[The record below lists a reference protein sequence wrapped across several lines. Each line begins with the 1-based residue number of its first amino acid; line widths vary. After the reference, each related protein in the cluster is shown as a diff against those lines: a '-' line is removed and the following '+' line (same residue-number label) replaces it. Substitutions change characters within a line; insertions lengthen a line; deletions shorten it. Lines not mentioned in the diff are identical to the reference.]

1 MNRLQRKFP
10 ILLLAAGIAGGMFV
24 AGCASKDVRQET
36 VATVNGDEIKG
47 TELREFLG
55 VPAGVFAVV
64 DIPVEK
70 KKEALD
76 QLVAVR
82 LLAQEGRARG
92 IDNTP
97 QFKEIL
103 QRNDQLVRIKALVR
117 KEIEAKLKVTDEEIK
132 AEIAKVKEANKG
144 ISDADAAMRAVKS
157 VSDSR
162 IRKIQ
167 EDLIAAAKKETA
179 AAVDPKAVARI
190 GKEENVPDNVVLASA
205 GDEKILYGDVKKILR
220 GLAPEGAPHGQPDL
234 SKNPVLVGNILER
247 ELTMRALAAY
257 AKKQGVDGSEGYK
270 SMRQEMERFV
280 LRGMVVDNVVAKNV
294 EVTDKEIEAAYA
306 EHSATMVR
314 DGKKVPLVH
323 GQGADPGGVAERK
336 GEEGGRRVHRRT
348 EEEGEDH
355 GERRRSSQGL
365 SRRSA
370 VREGRSVVPVLRER
384 VFCDSAAILSL
395 VAPWGAAPLPRSGRR
410 PRPPR
415 RSTGGKEPGSRSRG

>member
-1 MNRLQRKFP
+1 MNRLQRKFLT
-10 ILLLAAGIAGGMFV
+10 LLLAAGIAGGMFV
-24 AGCASKDVRQET
+24 AGCSSKDVRQEA
-36 VATVNGDEIKG
+36 VATVNGDAIKG

-64 DIPVEK
+64 DVPVEK

-82 LLAQEGRARG
+82 LLAQEGRSRG
-92 IDNTP
+92 IDNTA
-97 QFKEIL
+97 QYKEIL
-103 QRNDQLVRIKALVR
+103 QRNDQLVRIKVLVR
-117 KEIEAKLKVTDEEIK
+117 KEIEGKLKVTDKEIK

-144 ISDADAAMRAVKS
+144 ISDGDAAARAVKS
-157 VSDSR
+157 VSESQ

-179 AAVDPKAVARI
+179 AEVDPKAVARI

-220 GLAPEGAPHGQPDL
+220 GLSPGGAPHGQPDL

-257 AKKQGVDGSEGYK
+257 AKKQGVDGSDGYK

-280 LRGMVVDNVVAKNV
+280 LRSLVADNVAAGNV

-314 DGKKVPLVH
+314 DGKKVPLAMVKEQIRAALRNEK
-323 GQGADPGGVAERK
+323 GKKTIDAYIAELK
-336 GEEGGRRVHRRT
+336 KKAKITVN
-348 EEEGEDH
+348 DAV
-355 GERRRSSQGL
+355 L
-365 SRRSA
+365 SK
-370 VREGRSVVPVLRER
+370 V
-384 VFCDSAAILSL
+384 
-395 VAPWGAAPLPRSGRR
+395 
-410 PRPPR
+410 
-415 RSTGGKEPGSRSRG
+415 

>member
-1 MNRLQRKFP
+1 VV
-10 ILLLAAGIAGGMFV
+10 LLAAGIAGGGLFV
-24 AGCASKDVRQET
+24 AGCASKDVRQEA
-36 VATVNGDEIKG
+36 VATVNGDVIKG
-47 TELREFLG
+47 IELREFLG
-55 VPAGVFAVV
+55 VPAGMFAVV

-76 QLVAVR
+76 QLVGVR
-82 LLAQEGRARG
+82 LLAQDGRSRG

-97 QFKEIL
+97 QYKEIL

-117 KEIEAKLKVTDEEIK
+117 KEIEGKLKVTDKEIK

-144 ISDADAAMRAVKS
+144 ISDADAATRAVKS
-157 VSDSR
+157 VSDSP

-190 GKEENVPDNVVLASA
+190 GKEENVPDSVVLASA
-205 GDEKILYGDVKKILR
+205 GDEKILYGDVKKVLR
-220 GLAPEGAPHGQPDL
+220 GLSPGGAPHGQPDL

-280 LRGMVVDNVVAKNV
+280 LRSLVADNVVAKNV
-294 EVTDKEIEAAYA
+294 EVTDKEIEAAYV

-314 DGKKVPLVH
+314 DGKKVPLAMVKE
-323 GQGADPGGVAERK
+323 QIRAALRNEKGAKAIDAYLVELKKKAK
-336 GEEGGRRVHRRT
+336 ITVN
-348 EEEGEDH
+348 D
-355 GERRRSSQGL
+355 
-365 SRRSA
+365 A
-370 VREGRSVVPVLRER
+370 V
-384 VFCDSAAILSL
+384 
-395 VAPWGAAPLPRSGRR
+395 LP
-410 PRPPR
+410 
-415 RSTGGKEPGSRSRG
+415 KV

>member
-1 MNRLQRKFP
+1 M
-10 ILLLAAGIAGGMFV
+10 LLLAAGIAGGMFV
-24 AGCASKDVRQET
+24 AGCSSKDVRQEV

-82 LLAQEGRARG
+82 LLAQEGRSRG

-97 QFKEIL
+97 EYKEIL

-117 KEIEAKLKVTDEEIK
+117 KEIEGKLKVTDKEIK

-144 ISDADAAMRAVKS
+144 ISDADAATRAVKS

-167 EDLIAAAKKETA
+167 EDLIAAAKKETP

-190 GKEENVPDNVVLASA
+190 GEEKNVPDNVVLASA

-220 GLAPEGAPHGQPDL
+220 ALSPGGAPHGQSDL
-234 SKNPVLVGNILER
+234 SKNPVMVGNILER
-247 ELTMRALAAY
+247 ELTMRTLAAY

-270 SMRQEMERFV
+270 SMRREMERFV
-280 LRGMVVDNVVAKNV
+280 LRSLVADNVAAKNV
-294 EVTDKEIEAAYA
+294 EVTDKEIEAVYV

-314 DGKKVPLVH
+314 DGKKVPLAMVKE
-323 GQGADPGGVAERK
+323 QIRAALRNEK
-336 GEEGGRRVHRRT
+336 GTKAIDAYLVELKKKAKITVN
-348 EEEGEDH
+348 D
-355 GERRRSSQGL
+355 
-365 SRRSA
+365 A
-370 VREGRSVVPVLRER
+370 V
-384 VFCDSAAILSL
+384 
-395 VAPWGAAPLPRSGRR
+395 LP
-410 PRPPR
+410 
-415 RSTGGKEPGSRSRG
+415 KV

>member
-1 MNRLQRKFP
+1 M
-10 ILLLAAGIAGGMFV
+10 LLLTAGIAGGMFV
-24 AGCASKDVRQET
+24 AGCSSKDVRQEA

-82 LLAQEGRARG
+82 LLAQEGRSRG
-92 IDNTP
+92 IDNTL
-97 QFKEIL
+97 QYKEIL

-117 KEIEAKLKVTDEEIK
+117 KEIEGKLKVTDAEIK

-144 ISDADAAMRAVKS
+144 ISDADAATRAVKS
-157 VSDSR
+157 ASESQ

-190 GKEENVPDNVVLASA
+190 GKVENVPDNVVLASA

-220 GLAPEGAPHGQPDL
+220 GLSPGGAPHGQPDL

-280 LRGMVVDNVVAKNV
+280 LRGLVIDNVAAKSV
-294 EVTDKEIEAAYA
+294 EVTDKEIEAAYV
-306 EHSATMVR
+306 EHSAMMVQ
-314 DGKKVPLVH
+314 DGKKVPLAMVKE
-323 GQGADPGGVAERK
+323 QIRAAVANEK
-336 GEEGGRRVHRRT
+336 GKK
-348 EEEGEDH
+348 
-355 GERRRSSQGL
+355 
-365 SRRSA
+365 A
-370 VREGRSVVPVLRER
+370 VDAYLVELKKKAKITVNDAVLPK
-384 VFCDSAAILSL
+384 V
-395 VAPWGAAPLPRSGRR
+395 
-410 PRPPR
+410 
-415 RSTGGKEPGSRSRG
+415 

>member
-1 MNRLQRKFP
+1 M
-10 ILLLAAGIAGGMFV
+10 LLLAAGIAGGMFV
-24 AGCASKDVRQET
+24 AGCSSKDVRQEA

-82 LLAQEGRARG
+82 LLAQEGRSRG

-97 QFKEIL
+97 EFKEIL

-117 KEIEAKLKVTDEEIK
+117 KEIEAKLKVTNEEIK

-144 ISDADAAMRAVKS
+144 ISDADAAMQAVKS
-157 VSDSR
+157 VSGSR
-162 IRKIQ
+162 IQKIQ
-167 EDLIAAAKKETA
+167 EDLIAAAKKETLA
-179 AAVDPKAVARI
+179 AADPKAVARI
-190 GKEENVPDNVVLASA
+190 GKEENVPDNVVLAST

-220 GLAPEGAPHGQPDL
+220 GLSPGGAPHGQSDL

-280 LRGMVVDNVVAKNV
+280 LRSLVADNVAAKNV
-294 EVTDKEIEAAYA
+294 EVTDKEIEAAYV

-314 DGKKVPLVH
+314 DGKKVPLAMVKE
-323 GQGADPGGVAERK
+323 QIRAALRNEK
-336 GEEGGRRVHRRT
+336 GTKAIDAYLVELKKKAKITVN
-348 EEEGEDH
+348 D
-355 GERRRSSQGL
+355 
-365 SRRSA
+365 A
-370 VREGRSVVPVLRER
+370 V
-384 VFCDSAAILSL
+384 
-395 VAPWGAAPLPRSGRR
+395 LP
-410 PRPPR
+410 
-415 RSTGGKEPGSRSRG
+415 KV

>member
-1 MNRLQRKFP
+1 MNRLQRKFL

-24 AGCASKDVRQET
+24 AGCSSKDVRQEA
-36 VATVNGDEIKG
+36 VATVNGEAIKG

-55 VPAGVFAVV
+55 VPAGMFAVV
-64 DIPVEK
+64 DVPVEK

-76 QLVAVR
+76 QLVEVR
-82 LLAQEGRARG
+82 LLAQDGRSRG
-92 IDNTP
+92 IDNTA
-97 QFKEIL
+97 QYKEIL

-117 KEIEAKLKVTDEEIK
+117 KEIEAKLKVTDKEIN

-144 ISDADAAMRAVKS
+144 ISDADAAARAVKS
-157 VSDSR
+157 VSETG

-205 GDEKILYGDVKKILR
+205 GDEKILYGDVKKILL
-220 GLAPEGAPHGQPDL
+220 GLSPGGAPHGQPDL

-270 SMRQEMERFV
+270 SMRLEMERFV
-280 LRGMVVDNVVAKNV
+280 LRSLVADNVAAKNV

-314 DGKKVPLVH
+314 DGKKVPLAMVKE
-323 GQGADPGGVAERK
+323 QIRAALRNEK
-336 GEEGGRRVHRRT
+336 GKKVIDAYLVELKKKAKITVN
-348 EEEGEDH
+348 D
-355 GERRRSSQGL
+355 
-365 SRRSA
+365 A
-370 VREGRSVVPVLRER
+370 V
-384 VFCDSAAILSL
+384 
-395 VAPWGAAPLPRSGRR
+395 LP
-410 PRPPR
+410 
-415 RSTGGKEPGSRSRG
+415 KV

>member
-1 MNRLQRKFP
+1 VV
-10 ILLLAAGIAGGMFV
+10 LLAAGIAGGGLFV
-24 AGCASKDVRQET
+24 AGCASKDVRQEA
-36 VATVNGDEIKG
+36 VATVNGDVIKG
-47 TELREFLG
+47 IELREFLG
-55 VPAGVFAVV
+55 VPAGMFAVV

-76 QLVAVR
+76 QLVGVR
-82 LLAQEGRARG
+82 LLAQDGRSRG

-97 QFKEIL
+97 QYKEIL

-117 KEIEAKLKVTDEEIK
+117 KEIEGKLKVTDKEIK

-144 ISDADAAMRAVKS
+144 ISDADAATRAVKS
-157 VSDSR
+157 VSDSP

-190 GKEENVPDNVVLASA
+190 GKEENVPDSVVLASA
-205 GDEKILYGDVKKILR
+205 GDEKILYGDVKKVLR
-220 GLAPEGAPHGQPDL
+220 GLSPGGAPHGQPDL

-280 LRGMVVDNVVAKNV
+280 LRSLVTDNVAAGNV
-294 EVTDKEIEAAYA
+294 EVTDKEIEAAYV

-314 DGKKVPLVH
+314 DGKKIPLAMIKE
-323 GQGADPGGVAERK
+323 QIRAALRNEK
-336 GEEGGRRVHRRT
+336 GKKAIEAYLVELKKKAKITVN
-348 EEEGEDH
+348 D
-355 GERRRSSQGL
+355 
-365 SRRSA
+365 
-370 VREGRSVVPVLRER
+370 
-384 VFCDSAAILSL
+384 AA
-395 VAPWGAAPLPRSGRR
+395 LP
-410 PRPPR
+410 
-415 RSTGGKEPGSRSRG
+415 KV

>member
-1 MNRLQRKFP
+1 M
-10 ILLLAAGIAGGMFV
+10 
-24 AGCASKDVRQET
+24 
-36 VATVNGDEIKG
+36 
-47 TELREFLG
+47 
-55 VPAGVFAVV
+55 
-64 DIPVEK
+64 EK

-82 LLAQEGRARG
+82 LLAQEGRSRG

-97 QFKEIL
+97 QYKEIL

-157 VSDSR
+157 ISGSR
-162 IRKIQ
+162 VQKIQ

-220 GLAPEGAPHGQPDL
+220 GLSPEGGPHGQTDL

-270 SMRQEMERFV
+270 AMRQEMERYV
-280 LRGMVVDNVVAKNV
+280 LRGMVADNVAAKNV

-314 DGKKVPLVH
+314 DGKKIPAGD

-336 GEEGGRRVHRRT
+336 GEEGGRRVHRRL

-355 GERRRSSQGL
+355 GQRRRSPQGL

-370 VREGRSVVPVLRER
+370 VREGRSLVPVLRELR
-384 VFCDSAAILSL
+384 FSILAAILSL
-395 VAPWGAAPLPRSGRR
+395 VASGGRR
-410 PRPPR
+410 PCRGAGDAPAPPGGPRGGRKPVRGAGDDRPRFHGPRCRGASVSPRGGGFKETGPSSLLVGVLRSVPR
-415 RSTGGKEPGSRSRG
+415 RNGEPPEGA